1 MCREYNKVVAIRAYT
16 RVSPKDVH
24 AMSFVED
31 EVRSYLNCLCRFILS
46 IRCIL
51 ISINNEIFQF

>member
-31 EVRSYLNCLCRFILS
+31 EVTFKLFVSVYFIHS
-46 IRCIL
+46 MYPD
-51 ISINNEIFQF
+51 

>member
-31 EVRSYLNCLCRFILS
+31 EVR
-46 IRCIL
+46 
-51 ISINNEIFQF
+51 